1 MQVTMNRNSNRD
13 LIYKNFK
20 TLQSVKSQKF
30 VPNNDPLKELLA
42 VLRGLYVGLKFNEV
56 FPQNY

>member
-13 LIYKNFK
+13 LIYKNCK

-30 VPNNDPLKELLA
+30 DPIKRPFKRTTGSFKGSLCWFEI
-42 VLRGLYVGLKFNEV
+42 
-56 FPQNY
+56 Q

>member
-1 MQVTMNRNSNRD
+1 MNRNSNRD
-13 LIYKNFK
+13 LIYKNCK

-30 VPNNDPLKELLA
+30 VPNNDPLKEILA